1 MYFVQQ
7 KVVTIICL
15 YYKIYKGR
23 DLNGGKD
30 IAEKILLAYNDV
42 FSDIV
47 NVLLFGGKEVILEN
61 DLEDQTTR
69 TAYKADKTRERSS
82 AVT

>member
-1 MYFVQQ
+1 M
-7 KVVTIICL
+7 
-15 YYKIYKGR
+15 GE
-23 DLNGGKD
+23 KD
-30 IAEKILLAYNDV
+30 IAEKVLLSYNDV

-69 TAYKADKTRERSS
+69 TAYKADENFMKLTEMWQKDGS
-82 AVT
+82 VGICGWHV